1 MEIRSKNISWEE
13 LEKLEAED
21 EEILDDLMEAILEEE
36 AEEGN

>member
-13 LEKLEAED
+13 LERLEAED
-21 EEILDDLMEAILEEE
+21 EEMLDDLMETILEEE

>member
-13 LEKLEAED
+13 LERLEAED
-21 EEILDDLMEAILEEE
+21 EEVLDDLMEAILEEE

>member
-21 EEILDDLMEAILEEE
+21 EEMLDDLMEAILEEE

>member
-13 LEKLEAED
+13 LERLEAED

-36 AEEGN
+36 KEEGN